1 MTEEELK
8 QLNDRLNLLI
18 GVLYSNQCISNNDI
32 KYIEESV
39 KKLSEK
45 RNSAK

>member
-18 GVLYSNQCISNNDI
+18 GVLYSNQCISNYDI
-32 KYIEESV
+32 EYIEDSI

-45 RNSAK
+45 RNSV